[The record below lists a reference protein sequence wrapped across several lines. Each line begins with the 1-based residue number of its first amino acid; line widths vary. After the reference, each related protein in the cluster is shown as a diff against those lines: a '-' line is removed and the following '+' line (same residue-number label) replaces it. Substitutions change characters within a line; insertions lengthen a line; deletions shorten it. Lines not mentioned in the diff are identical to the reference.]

1 MKQLD
6 FDALIV
12 GAGFGGIY
20 QLYSLLG
27 LGLSTKVIDQA
38 GDVGGTWYWNKYPG
52 AMSDT
57 GECQSPSS
65 PFRHLQSHAHTSQE
79 SYIYR
84 FSWDKEDL
92 LSYPWKEHY
101 IKQLEV
107 LAYLNHVVECRLIV
121 S

>member
-6 FDALIV
+6 FDALVV

-20 QLYSLLG
+20 QLHSLLA
-27 LGLSTKVIDQA
+27 LGLSVKVVDQA
-38 GDVGGTWYWNKYPG
+38 PEVGGTWYWNKYPG

-57 GECQSPSS
+57 
-65 PFRHLQSHAHTSQE
+65 E

-92 LSYPWKEHY
+92 QSYP
-101 IKQLEV
+101 
-107 LAYLNHVVECRLIV
+107 
-121 S
+121 

>member
-1 MKQLD
+1 MAQSEL
-6 FDALIV
+6 DALVI

-20 QLYSLLG
+20 QLYTLLN
-27 LGLSTKVIDQA
+27 LGLSVKVIDQA

-57 GECQSPSS
+57 GERQSLPPPLSS
-65 PFRHLQSHAHTSQE
+65 LQSHAYTCQE

-101 IKQLEV
+101 IKQPEV
-107 LAYLNHVVECRLIV
+107 LAYLNH
-121 S
+121 